1 LKPWAHENRNAMR
14 PARIFLASA
23 SRTNVAASNP
33 ASGMAMEDE
42 MERSRLTALTA
53 GVALAVFVAS
63 GATAFAQTTQPKQA
77 AQSDTASMVKPPE
90 SASGSGGSSNPD
102 NMPIK
107 RPRHPTNDKMM
118 HEPPA
123 SGANAK

>member
-1 LKPWAHENRNAMR
+1 
-14 PARIFLASA
+14 
-23 SRTNVAASNP
+23 
-33 ASGMAMEDE
+33 
-42 MERSRLTALTA
+42 MERSRMAALTA
-53 GVALAVFVAS
+53 GVALAIF
-63 GATAFAQTTQPKQA
+63 GAGGAVAFAQTSNPALKIQATQA
-77 AQSDTASMVKPPE
+77 APQNGGASMVKPPD

-107 RPRHPTNDKMM
+107 RPRKPTNDKMM

>member
-1 LKPWAHENRNAMR
+1 MK
-14 PARIFLASA
+14 
-23 SRTNVAASNP
+23 
-33 ASGMAMEDE
+33 
-42 MERSRLTALTA
+42 RSRLTALTA

>member
-1 LKPWAHENRNAMR
+1 MNRST
-14 PARIFLASA
+14 L
-23 SRTNVAASNP
+23 TTLAASI
-33 ASGMAMEDE
+33 
-42 MERSRLTALTA
+42 
-53 GVALAVFVAS
+53 ALALAATN
-63 GATAFAQTTQPKQA
+63 GAAAFAQTAKTAPQD
-77 AQSDTASMVKPPE
+77 SSASMAKPPE

-107 RPRHPTNDKMM
+107 RPRKPTNDRMM

>member
-1 LKPWAHENRNAMR
+1 
-14 PARIFLASA
+14 
-23 SRTNVAASNP
+23 
-33 ASGMAMEDE
+33 
-42 MERSRLTALTA
+42 MERSRWAALTA
-53 GVALAVFVAS
+53 GVALAVAGTS
-63 GATAFAQTTQPKQA
+63 GTVTFAQTAKPGTAQQAGQTGQTTKNPAQA
-77 AQSDTASMVKPPE
+77 APQNDNSSMVKPPE

-107 RPRHPTNDKMM
+107 RPTKPTNDRMT